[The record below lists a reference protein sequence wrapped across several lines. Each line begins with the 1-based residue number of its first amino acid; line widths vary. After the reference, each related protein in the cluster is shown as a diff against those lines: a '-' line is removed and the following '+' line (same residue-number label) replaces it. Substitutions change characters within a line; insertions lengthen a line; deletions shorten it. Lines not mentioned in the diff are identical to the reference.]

1 MKRTLLVFFAIINIH
16 FSSNGQHSIAR
27 EWNEILLEAIRNDFA
42 RPTVHARNL
51 FHTSAAMYD
60 AWAAYDESAE
70 PYLLGKVTGN
80 YLCSYSGVTTPVNVV
95 EARNQAMSYACYRIL
110 SHRFA
115 TSPGVDS
122 TQLLMDSLMNH
133 LSYDPNYISI
143 NYGNNDPRALGNYIA
158 KCYIEFGLQDGS
170 NEQNDYGN
178 LYYGPVNATLLPE
191 SSGNPNISNPN
202 RWQPLS
208 LEEFVDQSGN
218 SIPGFTPTFLSP
230 EWGNVIPF
238 ALSSEDL
245 TTYQRSGNSYNVY
258 HDPGEPSLLVEG
270 DSDLSAEYEW
280 GFSMV
285 SVWSAQLD
293 PGDSIKVD
301 ISPGA
306 IGKND
311 SYPEQMQDYDQFYN
325 YFEGG
330 DMSNGHELNPSTNLP
345 YDSNIVLRGDYT
357 RVLAEFW
364 ADGPD
369 SETPPGHWFTL
380 LNYVT
385 DHPELVKKFEGVG
398 EIIDDLEWDV
408 KNYFMLGA
416 TMHDAAVT
424 AWGIKGWY
432 DYLRPVSAIRFL
444 ADQGQASNP
453 TLSSYDPNGLILR
466 PGYIELIEI
475 GDPLAGSQNQHVGK
489 IKLMAWKGPNYIN
502 DPETDVAGVDW
513 IRAEN
518 WWPYQRPTFVTPPF
532 AGYVS
537 GHSVFSRAAAEL
549 LTSITGDPFFP
560 GGMGEFVAKKN
571 EFLVFE
577 DGPSEDVTLQWATYR
592 DASDQTSLSRIWGGI
607 HPPVDDVPGRLIGMQ
622 IANDSYNK
630 AQAYFN
636 GVITAHNSVP
646 EQLKNEIFVFP
657 NPVSLNQRMRIFLPR
672 QNEPFQVRINDI
684 HGRVIFEK
692 EFESLSNSVVFEV
705 PTEFPGSGFY
715 YVQFFGSNWSNSE
728 SVFVGK
734 D

>member
-1 MKRTLLVFFAIINIH
+1 MKRAILVLFALINLHVVTI
-16 FSSNGQHSIAR
+16 GQHTVAR
-27 EWNEILLEAIRNDFA
+27 EWNEVLLEAIRNDFA

-51 FHTSAAMYD
+51 FHSSAAMYD
-60 AWAAYDESAE
+60 AWVAYDESAE
-70 PYLLGKVTGN
+70 TYILGKVIGD
-80 YLCSYSGVTTPVNVV
+80 YFCSFSGVATPVDIE
-95 EARNQAMSYACYRIL
+95 EARNQALSYACYRLI

-115 TSPGVDS
+115 ASPGVDS
-122 TQLLMDSLMNH
+122 TQALADSLMDH
-133 LSYDPNYISI
+133 LNYDRDYSSLQYWND
-143 NYGNNDPRALGNYIA
+143 DPRALGNYIA

-170 NEQNDYGN
+170 NEANDYEN
-178 LYYGPVNATLLPE
+178 EYYGPVNATLLPE
-191 SSGNPNISNPN
+191 NSGNPNISDPN

-208 LEEFVDQSGN
+208 LDEFIDQSGN

-238 ALSSEDL
+238 ALSADDMTS
-245 TTYQRSGNSYNVY
+245 YQRSGDTYNVY
-258 HDPGEPSLLVEG
+258 HDPGEPSIHVEG
-270 DSDLSAEYEW
+270 DSALSSEYEW

-285 SVWSAQLD
+285 SVWSAHLD
-293 PGDSIKVD
+293 PADSVKID

-311 SYPEQMQDYDQFYN
+311 SYPQATVDYDQFYN

-330 DMSNGHELNPSTNLP
+330 DISTGHALNPITNLP
-345 YDSNIVLRGDYT
+345 YDSNVVLRGDYT

-385 DHPELVKKFEGVG
+385 DHPALVKKFEGEGDIV
-398 EIIDDLEWDV
+398 DDLEWDI
-408 KNYFMLGA
+408 KCYFMLGA

-432 DYLRPVSAIRFL
+432 DYLRPVSAIRYM
-444 ADQGQASNP
+444 ADQGQASNSA
-453 TLSSYDPNGLILR
+453 LSSFDPNGLKLR
-466 PGYIELIEI
+466 PGYIELIEL

-489 IKLMAWKGPNYIN
+489 IKLKAWKGPDYIA
-502 DPETDVAGVDW
+502 DPETDVAGVGW

-577 DGPSEDVTLQWATYR
+577 DGPSEDVILQWATYR

-622 IANDSYNK
+622 IAEDAYNK
-630 AQAYFN
+630 AQGYFN

-646 EQLKNEIFVFP
+646 DEFADEIFVFP
-657 NPVSLNQRMRIFLPR
+657 NPVLLNQPMSIFLPR
-672 QNEPFQVRINDI
+672 QEEPFQVRISDI
-684 HGRVIFEK
+684 HGRVIFEQG
-692 EFESLSNSVVFEV
+692 FESLAKSVVFEV
-705 PTEFPGSGFY
+705 PTEFPGAGFY
-715 YVQFFGSNWSNSE
+715 YVQFLGSNWSNSE
-728 SVFVGK
+728 SVFVGRQ
-734 D
+734 